1 MTLHQADPAPA
12 SASTALAGAAIQ
24 PGRPAF
30 EAEEKAPVSSSIPER
45 PRDDDDSD
53 SFEELIELGDEAL
66 DAKEADHLEQ
76 EVRQSEPTRIA
87 REGEEREEDGAG
99 VGVAVPQAAE
109 GTSALPVQAIVQG
122 EEAGGRNVAPLKEE
136 RGREEEE
143 ERAEEPSRLQAEE
156 IGRGER
162 KVVREQVRHEE
173 EEEEETSR
181 EEEAEIDL
189 SEQLIDLEDQ
199 EENYR

>member
-1 MTLHQADPAPA
+1 
-12 SASTALAGAAIQ
+12 
-24 PGRPAF
+24 
-30 EAEEKAPVSSSIPER
+30 
-45 PRDDDDSD
+45 
-53 SFEELIELGDEAL
+53 LGDEAL